1 MYVGLEGAIKIAI
14 TVIILVFVILALLA
28 LLMMGL
34 RIIIELTAKKQAK
47 PERSLSTEKKNIITE
62 KREVIDA
69 AKKSNKI
76 NEELVATITAAIA
89 SYMETPMKK
98 IKILKIKRE
107 IPAEASPWTIAGMQS
122 VMNKRITI
130 SSSKKGGF

>member
-34 RIIIELTAKKQAK
+34 RIIIELTAKKQEK
-47 PERSLSTEKKNIITE
+47 TEKSMTIKKKKIIAE
-62 KREVIDA
+62 KPEVIDK

-76 NEELVATITAAIA
+76 SGELVAAITAAIS
-89 SYMETPMKK
+89 SYMETPMNK
-98 IKILKIKRE
+98 IKILKIKRV
-107 IPAEASPWTIAGMQS
+107 IPVETIPWTIAGMQS